1 MFSGSS
7 SVLQD
12 KRVVITAGANGI
24 GLAMARHFLEQGA
37 TVCVCDLDG
46 AAVAMLSGSHE
57 KLHGFEVDVAD
68 PAAVQ
73 AFFKAAEETMGG
85 LDILVNNAGIAG
97 PTALCEDVEIEDWQR
112 TINVDLNAQFYCAK
126 YAIPML
132 KASGGGSIV
141 MMASNA
147 ALFGFPM
154 RSPYTAAK
162 WALIGLT
169 KTLAMEL
176 GPHGIRVNALCP
188 CSVEGPRIDGVI
200 EREADKRGVSA
211 AKIREDYQ
219 RQSSLRTF
227 VRADDV
233 AAMALFLVS
242 AAGAKISGQA
252 IGVDGHTESLAQL

>member
-7 SVLQD
+7 SLLQD
-12 KRVVITAGANGI
+12 KRIVITAGANGI
-24 GLAMARHFLEQGA
+24 GLSMARCFLEQGA
-37 TVCVCDLDG
+37 TVCVCDQDG
-46 AAVAMLSGSHE
+46 TAVAALSGSHN

-68 PAAVQ
+68 PSAVQ
-73 AFFKAAEETMGG
+73 SFFEASERTMGG

-97 PTALCEDVEIEDWQR
+97 PTALCEEVSIEDWRR
-112 TINVDLNAQFYCAK
+112 TIDVDLNAQFYCTK

-147 ALFGFPM
+147 ALFGYPL

-200 EREADKRGVSA
+200 EREAAKRGVSA
-211 AKIREDYQ
+211 EKVREDYQ

-227 VRADDV
+227 VSPGDV

-242 AAGAKISGQA
+242 NLGAKISGQA

>member
-1 MFSGSS
+1 MVSDSSGL
-7 SVLQD
+7 LQG

-24 GLAMARHFLEQGA
+24 GLAMARHFLDEGA
-37 TVCVCDLDG
+37 IVCVCDMDG
-46 AAVAMLSGSHE
+46 GAIATLSGSHE
-57 KLHGFEVDVAD
+57 KLHGFQTDVSD
-68 PAAVQ
+68 PSAVQ
-73 AFFKAAEETMGG
+73 EFFKSAEEAMGG

-97 PTALCEDVEIEDWQR
+97 PTALCEDVDIEDWQR

-126 YAIPML
+126 YAIPLL

-176 GPHGIRVNALCP
+176 GPYGIRVNALCP

-200 EREADKRGVSA
+200 EREAAKRGVSSQ
-211 AKIREDYQ
+211 KIREDYQ

-252 IGVDGHTESLAQL
+252 IGVDGHTESLAQF

>member
-1 MFSGSS
+1 
-7 SVLQD
+7 
-12 KRVVITAGANGI
+12 
-24 GLAMARHFLEQGA
+24 
-37 TVCVCDLDG
+37 
-46 AAVAMLSGSHE
+46 
-57 KLHGFEVDVAD
+57 
-68 PAAVQ
+68 
-73 AFFKAAEETMGG
+73 MGG

-97 PTALCEDVEIEDWQR
+97 PTALCEEVSIEDWRR
-112 TINVDLNAQFYCAK
+112 TIDVDLNAQFYCTK

-132 KASGGGSIV
+132 KAAGSGSIV

-147 ALFGFPM
+147 ALFGYPL

-200 EREADKRGVSA
+200 EREAAKRGVSA
-211 AKIREDYQ
+211 EKVREDYQ

-227 VRADDV
+227 VSPGDV

-242 AAGAKISGQA
+242 DLGATISGQA

>member
-1 MFSGSS
+1 
-7 SVLQD
+7 
-12 KRVVITAGANGI
+12 
-24 GLAMARHFLEQGA
+24 
-37 TVCVCDLDG
+37 
-46 AAVAMLSGSHE
+46 
-57 KLHGFEVDVAD
+57 
-68 PAAVQ
+68 
-73 AFFKAAEETMGG
+73 MGG

-97 PTALCEDVEIEDWQR
+97 PTALCEDVDIEDWQR

-169 KTLAMEL
+169 K
-176 GPHGIRVNALCP
+176 
-188 CSVEGPRIDGVI
+188 
-200 EREADKRGVSA
+200 
-211 AKIREDYQ
+211 
-219 RQSSLRTF
+219 SSLRTF

-242 AAGAKISGQA
+242 AAGAKISGQS

>member
-1 MFSGSS
+1 MFSGSGS
-7 SVLQD
+7 LLQD
-12 KRVVITAGANGI
+12 KRVVITAGGNGI
-24 GLAMARHFLEQGA
+24 GLTMARSFLDQGA

-46 AAVAMLSGSHE
+46 AAIKALEGTHD
-57 KLHGFEVDVAD
+57 KLHGFQVDVAD
-68 PAAVQ
+68 PEAVRN
-73 AFFKAAEETMGG
+73 FFQSAERVMGG

-97 PTALCEDVEIEDWQR
+97 PTALCEDVEIDAWRQ
-112 TINVDLNAQFYCAK
+112 TIEVDLNAQFYCTK
-126 YAIPML
+126 YAIPLL
-132 KASGGGSIV
+132 KAAGGGSIV

-147 ALFGFPM
+147 ALFGYPL

-176 GPHGIRVNALCP
+176 GPNGIRVNALCP

-200 EREADKRGVSA
+200 AREAANRGLSADKV
-211 AKIREDYQ
+211 REDYQ

-227 VRADDV
+227 VSAGDV

-242 AAGAKISGQA
+242 ELGAKISGQA
-252 IGVDGHTESLAQL
+252 IGVDGHTESLSQT

>member
-1 MFSGSS
+1 MVSDSSG
-7 SVLQD
+7 LLLG

-24 GLAMARHFLEQGA
+24 GLAIARHFVEQGA
-37 TVCVCDLDG
+37 IVCVCDLDG
-46 AAVAMLSGSHE
+46 AAVATLSGSHE
-57 KLHGFEVDVAD
+57 KLHGFQVDVSD
-68 PAAVQ
+68 PSAVQ
-73 AFFKAAEETMGG
+73 EFFRSAEEVMGG

-97 PTALCEDVEIEDWQR
+97 PTALCEDVDIEDWQR

-200 EREADKRGVSA
+200 EREAAKRGVSPQ
-211 AKIREDYQ
+211 KIREDYQ

-242 AAGAKISGQA
+242 AAGAKISGQS

>member
-1 MFSGSS
+1 MVSGSAPL
-7 SVLQD
+7 LQD
-12 KRVVITAGANGI
+12 KRVVITAGGNGI
-24 GLAMARHFLEQGA
+24 GLSIARHFLDQGA

-46 AAVAMLSGSHE
+46 GAVKALEGSHS
-57 KLHGFEVDVAD
+57 KLHIFEVDVAD
-68 PAAVQ
+68 PEAVRE
-73 AFFKAAEETMGG
+73 FFLSAERTMGG

-97 PTALCEDVEIEDWQR
+97 PTALCEDVEIDAWR
-112 TINVDLNAQFYCAK
+112 HTIEVDLNAQFYCTK
-126 YAIPML
+126 YAIPLL
-132 KASGGGSIV
+132 KAAGGGSIV

-147 ALFGFPM
+147 ALFGYPL

-176 GPHGIRVNALCP
+176 GPHGIRVNALCH

-200 EREADKRGVSA
+200 EREAANRGVSA
-211 AKIREDYQ
+211 DKVRADYQ

-227 VRADDV
+227 VSSGDV

-242 AAGAKISGQA
+242 HLGAKISGQA
-252 IGVDGHTESLAQL
+252 IGVDGHTESLAQS

>member
-7 SVLQD
+7 SLLQD
-12 KRVVITAGANGI
+12 KRIVITAGANGI
-24 GLAMARHFLEQGA
+24 GLSMARHFVDQGA
-37 TVCVCDLDG
+37 TVCICDLDG
-46 AAVAMLSGSHE
+46 AAVAAVNGSHN
-57 KLHGFEVDVAD
+57 KLHGFEVDVAN
-68 PAAVQ
+68 PTAVQ
-73 AFFKAAEETMGG
+73 SFFEASERTMGG

-97 PTALCEDVEIEDWQR
+97 PTALCEEVSIEDWRR
-112 TINVDLNAQFYCAK
+112 TIDVDLNAQFYCTK

-147 ALFGFPM
+147 ALFGYPL

-200 EREADKRGVSA
+200 EREAANRGVSA
-211 AKIREDYQ
+211 NKVREDYQ

-227 VRADDV
+227 VSASDV

-242 AAGAKISGQA
+242 DLGAKISGQA

>member
-1 MFSGSS
+1 MVSDSSG
-7 SVLQD
+7 LLKG

-37 TVCVCDLDG
+37 TVCICDVDG
-46 AAVAMLSGSHE
+46 AAISRLSGSYAR
-57 KLHGFEVDVAD
+57 LHGFEVDVAD
-68 PAAVQ
+68 PTAVG
-73 AFFKAAEETMGG
+73 AFFKAAEQTMGG

-97 PTALCEDVEIEDWQR
+97 PTALCEDVDIEDWHR
-112 TINVDLNAQFYCAK
+112 TIDVDLNAQFYCAK
-126 YAIPML
+126 YAIPLL

-162 WALIGLT
+162 WALVGLT

-200 EREADKRGVSA
+200 EREAAKRGVSPQ
-211 AKIREDYQ
+211 KIREDYQ

-233 AAMALFLVS
+233 AAMAFFLVS
-242 AAGAKISGQA
+242 DAGAKISGQA

>member
-1 MFSGSS
+1 MFSGSAS
-7 SVLQD
+7 LLQD
-12 KRVVITAGANGI
+12 KRVVITAGGSGI
-24 GLAMARHFLEQGA
+24 GLSIARYFMDHGA

-46 AAVAMLSGSHE
+46 VAVKALEGSHN
-57 KLHGFEVDVAD
+57 KLHAFEVDVSD
-68 PAAVQ
+68 PEAVRTFFLSAEQ
-73 AFFKAAEETMGG
+73 AMGG

-97 PTALCEDVEIEDWQR
+97 PTALCEDVEIDEWR
-112 TINVDLNAQFYCAK
+112 HTIEVDLNAQFYCTK
-126 YAIPML
+126 YAIPLL
-132 KASGGGSIV
+132 KAAGGGSIV

-147 ALFGFPM
+147 ALFGYPL

-200 EREADKRGVSA
+200 EREAANRGVSA
-211 AKIREDYQ
+211 EKVREDYQ

-227 VRADDV
+227 VSAGDV

-242 AAGAKISGQA
+242 ELGAKISGQA
-252 IGVDGHTESLAQL
+252 IGVDGHTESLAQF

>member
-7 SVLQD
+7 SLLQD
-12 KRVVITAGANGI
+12 KRIVITAGASGI
-24 GLAMARHFLEQGA
+24 GLSMARQFLEQGA
-37 TVCVCDLDG
+37 TVSVCDLDG
-46 AAVAMLSGSHE
+46 EALAALNGSHN
-57 KLHGFEVDVAD
+57 KLYGFEVDVSD
-68 PAAVQ
+68 PSAVKS
-73 AFFKAAEETMGG
+73 FFNAAEQTMGG

-97 PTALCEDVEIEDWQR
+97 PTALCEDVEIEDWRR
-112 TINVDLNAQFYCAK
+112 TIDVDLNAQFYCTK
-126 YAIPML
+126 YAIPLL
-132 KASGGGSIV
+132 KSAGGGSII

-147 ALFGFPM
+147 ALFGYPL

-176 GPHGIRVNALCP
+176 GPYGIRVNALCP

-200 EREADKRGVSA
+200 EREAASRGVSA
-211 AKIREDYQ
+211 DKVREDYQ

-227 VRADDV
+227 VGAGDV

-242 AAGAKISGQA
+242 DLGAKISGQS
-252 IGVDGHTESLAQL
+252 IGVDGHTESLAQT

>member
-1 MFSGSS
+1 MAPQLRRLVEAITSFTDLKLTSPIHPLSNRFSK
-7 SVLQD
+7 LQ
-12 KRVVITAGANGI
+12 
-24 GLAMARHFLEQGA
+24 
-37 TVCVCDLDG
+37 
-46 AAVAMLSGSHE
+46 SGRW
-57 KLHGFEVDVAD
+57 AD
-68 PAAVQ
+68 
-73 AFFKAAEETMGG
+73 
-85 LDILVNNAGIAG
+85 
-97 PTALCEDVEIEDWQR
+97 WRR
-112 TINVDLNAQFYCAK
+112 TIDVDLNAQFYCTK

-147 ALFGFPM
+147 ALFGYPL

-200 EREADKRGVSA
+200 EREAAKRGVSA
-211 AKIREDYQ
+211 EKVREDYQ

-227 VRADDV
+227 VSPGDV

-242 AAGAKISGQA
+242 DLGAKISGQA

>member
-1 MFSGSS
+1 
-7 SVLQD
+7 
-12 KRVVITAGANGI
+12 
-24 GLAMARHFLEQGA
+24 MARHFVDQGA
-37 TVCVCDLDG
+37 TVCICDLDG
-46 AAVAMLSGSHE
+46 AAVAAVNGSHN
-57 KLHGFEVDVAD
+57 KLHGFEVDVAN
-68 PAAVQ
+68 PTAVQ
-73 AFFKAAEETMGG
+73 SFFEASERTMGG

-97 PTALCEDVEIEDWQR
+97 PTALCEEVSIEDWRR
-112 TINVDLNAQFYCAK
+112 TIDVDLNAQFYCTK

-147 ALFGFPM
+147 ALFGYPL

-200 EREADKRGVSA
+200 EREAANRGVSA
-211 AKIREDYQ
+211 NKVREDYQ

-227 VRADDV
+227 VSASDV

-242 AAGAKISGQA
+242 DLGAKISGQA

>member
-1 MFSGSS
+1 MVSDSSGLLLS
-7 SVLQD
+7 

-24 GLAMARHFLEQGA
+24 GLAIARHFVEQGA
-37 TVCVCDLDG
+37 IVCVCDLDG
-46 AAVAMLSGSHE
+46 AAVATLSGSHE
-57 KLHGFEVDVAD
+57 KLHGFQVDVSD
-68 PAAVQ
+68 PSAVRG
-73 AFFKAAEETMGG
+73 FFRSAEEVMGG

-97 PTALCEDVEIEDWQR
+97 PTALCEDVDIEDWQR

-200 EREADKRGVSA
+200 EREAAKRGVSPQ
-211 AKIREDYQ
+211 KIREDYQ

-242 AAGAKISGQA
+242 AAGAKISGQS